1 MSDWGFVATGWI
13 ITYLTLGI
21 WFYTSKVKREEK

>member
-1 MSDWGFVATGWI
+1 MSDWGFVFTGWI

-21 WFYTSKVKREEK
+21 WFYTSSIKKTDK